1 MVIGTCHLTP
11 GQWLNGHS
19 GHVSD
24 VVSSLMVV
32 FLFIFLSR
40 FGPWNNQKFELFS
53 PTKYIIHKS
62 LKVSHWLS
70 ELRFCS
76 AYWHNLSSTLQV
88 KMKAIVPQIYEVN
101 QGGLAN
107 QNCCRVNLQSDKTTI
122 YVCHEMWGT
131 LVRGEIANLQTLKK
145 TCSSRILWKWIKNL
159 RLKQPPG
166 GRLPR
171 FDFDKT
177 RNLRGFSVD
186 DFRGPPRRALRC
198 HQSKNANTW

>member
-145 TCSSRILWKWIKNL
+145 NMFIKNPLEMNQKPSFKTTTWWETSTVRL
-159 RLKQPPG
+159 RQNPKSPRVFSGWFSGASQESLKMPPE
-166 GRLPR
+166 
-171 FDFDKT
+171 
-177 RNLRGFSVD
+177 
-186 DFRGPPRRALRC
+186 
-198 HQSKNANTW
+198 